1 MRINKRYDLRVEM
14 SHLEM
19 IECLVGCAVYERQ
32 TGGNAEVLLEEDV
45 TEEALEELPSDMD
58 GADEP
63 AAASAIDEA
72 DESAEVDESEPE
84 AVEEN
89 PAEEMP
95 PDAPEPK
102 KANRPSIMVA
112 DVFELEVAPE
122 AIAIVKACHHRPQ

>member
-1 MRINKRYDLRVEM
+1 MFTPHAGRAPVR
-14 SHLEM
+14 
-19 IECLVGCAVYERQ
+19 
-32 TGGNAEVLLEEDV
+32 
-45 TEEALEELPSDMD
+45 
-58 GADEP
+58 
-63 AAASAIDEA
+63 
-72 DESAEVDESEPE
+72 AEVDESEPE

-122 AIAIVKACHHRPQ
+122 AIAIEKVASFLEKLLR